1 MAIYSKYKNVF
12 CFLSKFKINSSM
24 KSKLLTLVC
33 IFVGHFI
40 YAQDTKPKAVA
51 WSGQFV
57 VATNGNSLFTNFG
70 GPSIKAEFSK
80 KSSLSLGMLPSLRI
94 NLEEKDSNKIV
105 SPILGIGLQ
114 FQYKKFILAMPA
126 YYLPGPKNYW
136 TLAGGIG
143 IKL

>member
-1 MAIYSKYKNVF
+1 
-12 CFLSKFKINSSM
+12 M
-24 KSKLLTLVC
+24 KSKLL
-33 IFVGHFI
+33 IFVFI
-40 YAQDTKPKAVA
+40 LFSCGLYAQDGKPKAVA

-94 NLEEKDSNKIV
+94 NLEEKDNNKIV

-114 FQYKKFILAMPA
+114 FQYKKIILAMPA
-126 YYLPGPKNYW
+126 YYLPAPKNYW
-136 TLAGGIG
+136 TIAGGIG

>member
-1 MAIYSKYKNVF
+1 MKLKLTTIL
-12 CFLSKFKINSSM
+12 CILLSYG
-24 KSKLLTLVC
+24 L
-33 IFVGHFI
+33 
-40 YAQDTKPKAVA
+40 YAQEVKPQALA

-57 VATNGNSLFTNFG
+57 VATNGNSIFANFG

-94 NLEEKDSNKIV
+94 NLEEKDNNRIV

-114 FQYKKFILAMPA
+114 FQYKKIILAMPA
-126 YYLPGPKNYW
+126 YYLPAPKNYW

>member
-1 MAIYSKYKNVF
+1 MKNQ
-12 CFLSKFKINSSM
+12 
-24 KSKLLTLVC
+24 LLTLAL
-33 IFVGHFI
+33 ILFAHIG
-40 YAQDTKPKAVA
+40 YAQENKPKAVA
-51 WSGQFV
+51 WNGQFV

-94 NLEEKDSNKIV
+94 NLEEKDNNKIV

-114 FQYKKFILAMPA
+114 FQYKKIILAMPA
-126 YYLPGPKNYW
+126 YYLPAPKNYW

>member
-1 MAIYSKYKNVF
+1 
-12 CFLSKFKINSSM
+12 M
-24 KSKLLTLVC
+24 KSKLLT
-33 IFVGHFI
+33 FVFVLFYSCM
-40 YAQDTKPKAVA
+40 YAQETKTKAVA
-51 WSGQFV
+51 WNGQFV
-57 VATNGNSLFTNFG
+57 VATNGNSIFTNFG

-80 KSSLSLGMLPSLRI
+80 KSSISLGMLPSLRI
-94 NLEEKDSNKIV
+94 NLEEKDNNRIV